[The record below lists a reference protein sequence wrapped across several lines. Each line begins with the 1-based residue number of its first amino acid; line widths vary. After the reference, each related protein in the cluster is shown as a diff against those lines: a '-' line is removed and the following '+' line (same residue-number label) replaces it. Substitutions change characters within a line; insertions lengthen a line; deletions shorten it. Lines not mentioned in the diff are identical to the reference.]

1 MFWLAVGGRVMFLVC
16 GEALFDLFLES
27 EEGPAS
33 ALYAARAGGSPFNV
47 AIGLARLGEASGL
60 LTGLSTDLL
69 GQRLSA
75 VLEAEGVSTAYA
87 VATDRPTTIS
97 LVGLDTAGVPAYQFY
112 KNGSA
117 DTGVAPADLPAL
129 GPEVSGLHFGS
140 YSLAAAPVADA
151 FATLAGRERS
161 RFITLDPNVRP
172 TVEPDMDV
180 WRERL
185 ARLYPLATLV
195 KISAEDLALL
205 HPGKTAE
212 AFAGDLVG
220 EGVALVVVT
229 DGGEAA
235 LGWTASGHHALATP
249 PKTRVVDTVGAGDT
263 FQAALIAQ
271 LLHADEGPKASLAA
285 LEADSL
291 RGLLAF
297 AARAAAITCSRRGAD
312 LPRLAE
318 LTE

>member
-1 MFWLAVGGRVMFLVC
+1 MFLVC

-47 AIGLARLGEASGL
+47 AIGLARLGERAGL

-75 VLEAEGVSTAYA
+75 VLAAEGVSTAYA
-87 VATDRPTTIS
+87 IATDRPTTIS

-117 DTGVAPADLPAL
+117 DTGVAPADLPVL
-129 GPEVSGLHFGS
+129 GPEVTGLHFGS

-151 FATLAGRERS
+151 FAALAA
-161 RFITLDPNVRP
+161 TAARP
-172 TVEPDMDV
+172 L
-180 WRERL
+180 RL
-185 ARLYPLATLV
+185 ARPQRAADGRARHGRLARAARRCSTRSPPSSR
-195 KISAEDLALL
+195 SAPRTSRCSTRA
-205 HPGKTAE
+205 PARRASPPTWSARASASSSSPTAATRRE
-212 AFAGDLVG
+212 
-220 EGVALVVVT
+220 
-229 DGGEAA
+229 
-235 LGWTASGHHALATP
+235 GWTATGHHATAMP
-249 PKTRVVDTVGAGDT
+249 PKVTVIDTVGAGDT
-263 FQAALIAQ
+263 FQAALIAR
-271 LLHADEGPKASLAA
+271 LLRAAGGPKAGLAA
-285 LEADSL
+285 LDADSL
-291 RGLLAF
+291 RGLLAY

-318 LTE
+318 LTD